1 MLLEITRVSKKVLD
15 KNNTPCRIGF
25 TEDYIREDGVFVKGE
40 VIYTTNEK
48 LFKEFVVGLK
58 VEL

>member
-1 MLLEITRVSKKVLD
+1 MLLEIVRVSDKQID
-15 KNNTPCRIGF
+15 KNGTPCRIGF

-40 VIYTTNEK
+40 VVYTTNEK
-48 LFKEFVVGLK
+48 VFKAFVVGLK